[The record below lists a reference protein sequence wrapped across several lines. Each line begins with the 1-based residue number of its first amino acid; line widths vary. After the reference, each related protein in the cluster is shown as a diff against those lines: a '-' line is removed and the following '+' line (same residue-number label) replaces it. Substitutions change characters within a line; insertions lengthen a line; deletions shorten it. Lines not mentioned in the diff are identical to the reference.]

1 MERHLRRW
9 SAGVFAATAVGLVS
23 VLSGSATGATSP
35 GLVHS
40 GQAWGTK
47 VQVGTVIVSSPSAAA
62 ALGSCTANTGASAQK
77 SAASAS
83 VPDTITSSTINSR
96 VETGSSATGPFT
108 RSTSTIESANVLTGM
123 ITATALKAL
132 SEVRYTAGSGFSF
145 SNGSTV
151 VSLTI
156 NGTARTVSAPNSTY
170 ELPGTGYV
178 VVNEQK
184 RTQKAN
190 FASQEVNLLHVHVT
204 DANNPLHLAV
214 GTDITVG
221 HAVAAL
227 SAPLPASGLV
237 SGSATGVY
245 YKEGNAVKIG
255 QSPHASIPCLGG
267 STSATVASVSQPN
280 KFSNTTLKV
289 TAQGTVGQTKTVGHT
304 TSTVDSVNFLG
315 GVVKAT
321 GVKAVAHGEYD
332 GSTYSFNSNGSTI
345 ASLSVNGK
353 QVNATVN
360 SVIRIPNVGS
370 LSIYRVTK
378 GTKSI
383 SVKMLELVLAANNTK
398 GLPAGTTMRVATANV
413 SFP

>member
-1 MERHLRRW
+1 MQRHMRRW
-9 SAGVFAATAVGLVS
+9 SAGVFAAAAVGLVS
-23 VLSGSATGATSP
+23 VLSGSATGATS
-35 GLVHS
+35 LSFVHS
-40 GQAWGTK
+40 GQAWGIK
-47 VQVGTVIVSSPSAAA
+47 VQVGTVIVSSPSAVAA
-62 ALGSCTANTGASAQK
+62 IGSCAANTGVSAEK
-77 SAASAS
+77 SAASVN
-83 VPDTITSSTINSR
+83 VPNTVTSSTNDSR
-96 VETGSSATGPFT
+96 VETGSSATGTFT
-108 RSTSTIESANVLTGM
+108 RSTSTVESANVFAGM
-123 ITATALKAL
+123 ITATSLQAL
-132 SEVRYTAGSGFSF
+132 SEVRYTTGSGFSF
-145 SNGSTV
+145 KNASTA

-156 NGTARTVSAPNSTY
+156 NGTAITVSAPNARF

-178 VVNEQK
+178 VVNEQT

-204 DANNPLHLAV
+204 DVNNPLHLAV

-227 SAPLPASGLV
+227 TAPLPVGGLV
-237 SGSATGVY
+237 NGTATGVY
-245 YKEGNAVKIG
+245 YKEGNIVKIG

-267 STSATVASVSQPN
+267 SSSSTVASVSMPN
-280 KFSNTTLKV
+280 RFSNTTLKV

-304 TSTVDSVNFLG
+304 TSTVDTVNLLG

-321 GVKAVAHGEYD
+321 GVKAVAHGEYN
-332 GSTYSFNSNGSTI
+332 GSSYALNSNGSTI
-345 ASLSVNGK
+345 ASLTVNGK
-353 QVNATVN
+353 QVSPKVNA
-360 SVIRIPNVGS
+360 VIKIAGVGS

-383 SVKMLELVLAANNTK
+383 AVKMLELVLASGNTA